1 MKLQYVSN
9 AVTEIWFFDALYL
22 VSSVTSDLVQPQSM
36 VQQEDMQISLLSAH
50 EKHLGPDP
58 AALTEEASPGFE
70 FLTFS
75 DEH

>member
-1 MKLQYVSN
+1 
-9 AVTEIWFFDALYL
+9 
-22 VSSVTSDLVQPQSM
+22 
-36 VQQEDMQISLLSAH
+36 MQISLLSAH

-58 AALTEEASPGFE
+58 AALTEEAGPGFE